1 MSLVSTN
8 VHGRIGE
15 ILAAADAGGFAVPAF
30 NYSDIWDFLG
40 IVEAAEKL
48 AAPIF
53 ISSNQRV
60 VTDIGIEL
68 CGAFGTAAI
77 RKARVPLIHHLDH
90 SNKPDLCR
98 AAVDNGYP
106 SVMIDAS
113 SRPLS
118 ENIAVVRDVV
128 SYAHPRGVFV
138 EGEVGR
144 IKGAGVEGVFKGD
157 DFLARVDE
165 VARFVQE
172 SGVDSL
178 AVGIGT
184 AHGFY
189 QGKPEIHFDR
199 LAEIN
204 AAVSLPLVLHGGT
217 GIPEEDVRKA
227 IRNGINK
234 VNVGTIIHCTYMN
247 TVRRELI
254 ARGENPYTLDVM
266 KPARAAVREEVK
278 KWIRICMADGKAPAL
293 AKGGV
298 S

>member
-1 MSLVSTN
+1 MRKKLRV
-8 VHGRIGE
+8 GA

-40 IVEAAEKL
+40 IVEAAEEL
-48 AAPIF
+48 DAPIF

-60 VTDIGIEL
+60 VTDIGIDL
-68 CGAFGTAAI
+68 CGAFGAAAI
-77 RKARVPLIHHLDH
+77 NKARIPLIHHLDH
-90 SNKPDLCR
+90 SGRVDLCK
-98 AAVDNGYP
+98 AAVDNHYP

-113 SRPLS
+113 MHPLE
-118 ENIAVVRDVV
+118 ENIRAVKEVV
-128 SYAHPRGVFV
+128 EYAHPHGVFV

-144 IKGAGVEGVFKGD
+144 IKGAGMDGVYTGT

-165 VARFVQE
+165 VVRFVAG

-204 AAVSLPLVLHGGT
+204 AAVDVPLVLHGGT
-217 GIPEEDVRKA
+217 GIPEEDVRRA
-227 IRNGINK
+227 IREGINK

-247 TVRRELI
+247 TVRAELG

-266 KPARAAVREEVK
+266 KPAREAVREEVK
-278 KWIRICMADGKAPAL
+278 KWIRVCRADGKARLIGAE
-293 AKGGV
+293 AYA
-298 S
+298 